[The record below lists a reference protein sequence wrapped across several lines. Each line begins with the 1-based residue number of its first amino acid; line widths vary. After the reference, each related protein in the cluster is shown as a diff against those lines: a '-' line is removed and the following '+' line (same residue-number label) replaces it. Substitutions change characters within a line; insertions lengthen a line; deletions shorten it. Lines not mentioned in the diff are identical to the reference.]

1 MRQLDPKYIA
11 LILRHK
17 PPKELGMD
25 SKGFVEINKLINF
38 LNSED
43 IEADKQIIQYI
54 VDTDDKNRYEIIDNK
69 IRARQGHSIKQVN
82 LEFDKVTPPNILYH
96 GTKLSSLNSIKKTG
110 LKALSRQYV
119 HLSKSKSEAMR
130 NASRWKEDKP
140 VILEIKAKEMN
151 DKGFD
156 FFISTNEVYLTK
168 SVPKEFI
175 K

>member
-17 PPKELGMD
+17 PPKELEMD
-25 SKGFVEINKLINF
+25 SKGFVEISKLINF

-82 LEFDKVTPPNILYH
+82 LEFDKIIPPNILYH
-96 GTKLSSLNSIKKTG
+96 GTKISSFK
-110 LKALSRQYV
+110 
-119 HLSKSKSEAMR
+119 
-130 NASRWKEDKP
+130 
-140 VILEIKAKEMN
+140 
-151 DKGFD
+151 
-156 FFISTNEVYLTK
+156 
-168 SVPKEFI
+168 
-175 K
+175 

>member
-11 LILRHK
+11 LLLRHK
-17 PPKELGMD
+17 SPKELEMD
-25 SKGFVEINKLINF
+25 SKGFVDINKLIQF
-38 LNSED
+38 LTKEG
-43 IEADKQIIQYI
+43 IEANKQILQYI

-69 IRARQGHSIKQVN
+69 IRARQGHSIKHVN
-82 LEFDKVTPPNILYH
+82 LEFEKVAPPNILYH
-96 GTKLSSLNSIKKTG
+96 GTKMSSLNSIRKTG
-110 LKALSRQYV
+110 LKSLSRQYV

-140 VILEIKAKEMN
+140 IILEIKAKEMN

-168 SVPKEFI
+168 SVPREFI